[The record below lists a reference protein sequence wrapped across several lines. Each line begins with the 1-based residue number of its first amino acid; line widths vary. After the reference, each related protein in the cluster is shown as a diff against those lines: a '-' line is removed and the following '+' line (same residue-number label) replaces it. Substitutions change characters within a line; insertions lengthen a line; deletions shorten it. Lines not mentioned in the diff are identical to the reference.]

1 MAETFESA
9 IDEARKLEKR
19 VVEYA
24 PYEGAIRL
32 ERTLDLEPKEY
43 LEVTYGDLR
52 NMYERTQKII
62 SASGLGVFA
71 TVAKR
76 PAEAG
81 KAPAPAPKAETA
93 EVESKLKEMTTETLK
108 AAEEVAKEPIAL
120 EKEVPPEKAY
130 EKEIEIEK
138 EFKPPEP
145 GVKAAKPQEIEF
157 EEAAKPPTPRKAE
170 APKPEVLAPPE
181 AEAPEA
187 AQPERMEAP
196 KPPEKKPAPAP
207 PALRETPDEAAS
219 KRYAQME
226 EQIREMVGEEADET
240 TLKKKMLELTK
251 QLFKEKATS
260 KREEIKLQIT
270 VLKNMLT
277 VGMKP
282 KKKAP
287 PAKGKKAKEEAAE
300 GKTHTKLL
308 DTLVATHQ
316 SELSQSKDTIIDSYN
331 KQIAEI
337 KKKFYEDLAVT
348 DDPAKRKE
356 RFEAFVFAV
365 ESLVEQLPDTIAKYR
380 DFTSKKHAAELEKLN
395 ESLGPKEKETRAKVE
410 ERLDYVKKEYD
421 KEFASVKGIVGR
433 QIENLIELAG
443 SEIFKKPEEK
453 PEEAEAKAYE
463 VLKEINETDEGTL
476 LYFLHSKDPDYYKR
490 YERKQLSKAEVIFK
504 AKELMAKD
512 KGLSEKMV
520 RKYFSQTEG

>member
-1 MAETFESA
+1 MGETFESA
-9 IDEARKLEKR
+9 IDEARRLERK

-24 PYEGAIRL
+24 PYDGKIRV
-32 ERTLDLEPKEY
+32 ERTLDLEPKDYVE
-43 LEVTYGDLR
+43 LTYGDLR

-71 TVAKR
+71 TAV
-76 PAEAG
+76 
-81 KAPAPAPKAETA
+81 KAPAVAEKEAVAPKAETA

-108 AAEEVAKEPIAL
+108 TAEEVAKEPIV
-120 EKEVPPEKAY
+120 EKEAPPEAPSEKAY

-138 EFKPPEP
+138 VFKPPEP
-145 GVKAAKPQEIEF
+145 GVKKPPEIEI
-157 EEAAKPPTPRKAE
+157 ERPPAE
-170 APKPEVLAPPE
+170 APVPEK
-181 AEAPEA
+181 AEVSEPDKAV
-187 AQPERMEAP
+187 
-196 KPPEKKPAPAP
+196 PPEKAVVPEPKAPPAEEKPAPTP
-207 PALRETPDEAAS
+207 PALRETPDEAAT
-219 KRYAQME
+219 KRYEQME
-226 EQIREMVGEEADET
+226 EQIREMVGEKADEV

-251 QLFKEKATS
+251 QLFKEKTTS

-270 VLKNMLT
+270 VLKNMLAA
-277 VGMKP
+277 GIKP
-282 KKKAP
+282 KKRAA
-287 PAKGKKAKEEAAE
+287 PAKGRKAKEEAEE
-300 GKTHTKLL
+300 GTTHVKLL

-331 KQIAEI
+331 KQIAGI

-348 DDPAKRKE
+348 DKPAKRKE

-380 DFTSKKHAAELEKLN
+380 DFTSKKHAAELEKLK
-395 ESLGPKEKETRAKVE
+395 ESLGPKEKEIKGKVE
-410 ERLDYVKKEYD
+410 ERLAYVQKEYD
-421 KEFASVKGIVGR
+421 KEFAAVKGIVGR

-490 YERKQLSKAEVIFK
+490 YERKQLSKAEVLFK
-504 AKELMAKD
+504 AKELMAKE
-512 KGLSEKMV
+512 KGLNEKMV
-520 RKYFSQTEG
+520 RKYFSQMEG

>member
-1 MAETFESA
+1 MDNFENA
-9 IDEARKLEKR
+9 IEEARRLEKK

-24 PYEGAIRL
+24 PYSGKVSV
-32 ERTLDLEPKEY
+32 ERTLDLEPKDYVE
-43 LEVTYGDLR
+43 LTYGDLR

-71 TVAKR
+71 TAAKKM
-76 PAEAG
+76 PAA
-81 KAPAPAPKAETA
+81 KAPAAPKAETA

-108 AAEEVAKEPIAL
+108 TAEEVAKEPIM
-120 EKEVPPEKAY
+120 EKEAPEAPPEKAY

-138 EFKPPEP
+138 AFKPPEP
-145 GVKAAKPQEIEF
+145 GVKKPPEIEI
-157 EEAAKPPTPRKAE
+157 EKPPVEAPPPKMEE
-170 APKPEVLAPPE
+170 APKPEKAPPKPAEVPKPEAPPE
-181 AEAPEA
+181 E
-187 AQPERMEAP
+187 
-196 KPPEKKPAPAP
+196 KPAPTP
-207 PALRETPDEAAS
+207 PALRESPGEAAA
-219 KRYAQME
+219 KRYEQME
-226 EQIREMVGEEADET
+226 EQIREMVGEKADEV

-251 QLFKEKATS
+251 QLFKEKTTS

-270 VLKNMLT
+270 VLKNMLAAG
-277 VGMKP
+277 VKP
-282 KKKAP
+282 KKKAA
-287 PAKGKKAKEEAAE
+287 PAKGRKAKEAE
-300 GKTHTKLL
+300 EGTTHIKLL

-331 KQIAEI
+331 KQIAQI

-348 DDPAKRKE
+348 ENPAKRKE

-380 DFTSKKHAAELEKLN
+380 DFTSKKHAAELEKLK
-395 ESLGPKEKETRAKVE
+395 ESLGPKEKEIKGKVE
-410 ERLDYVKKEYD
+410 ERLAYVQTEYD

-453 PEEAEAKAYE
+453 PKEAETKAYE

-504 AKELMAKD
+504 AKELMAKE
-512 KGLSEKMV
+512 KGLGEDMV